1 MLGKLCRTLMTRVE
15 QLNDSMESSQEHR
28 QGSSNEP
35 SQSDESRMQQLTELV
50 SQIAQKLD
58 QFTGSRQMQTHTIG
72 SIDSA
77 ISSADQRR
85 ASRNAKLGEVGDTGN
100 RVVRSPRPPQ
110 PDPRLLRRIIRQRQ
124 LRARFFD
131 SKLFADPAW
140 DMLLELTAA
149 RAENALISVTSLC
162 IASGVPSTTAL
173 RWIDQMTK
181 EGLFERRDDANDRRR
196 SYISMTDKAAN
207 AMARFFAEL
216 DTSAAR
222 LV

>member
-1 MLGKLCRTLMTRVE
+1 MTRVE
-15 QLNDSMESSQEHR
+15 QLNDSMESSQEHP

-35 SQSDESRMQQLTELV
+35 GQSDESRMQQLTELV
-50 SQIAQKLD
+50 SQIVQKLD
-58 QFTGSRQMQTHTIG
+58 QFTGSKQMQTHT
-72 SIDSA
+72 IDSA

-85 ASRNAKLGEVGDTGN
+85 SSRNAKLGEVGDTGN

-181 EGLFERRDDANDRRR
+181 EGLFERRGDANDRRR
-196 SYISMTDKAAN
+196 SYITMTDKAAN